1 MLSSRVV
8 VVSAVL
14 LLVSWSF
21 AAAQLTATARSTDR
35 TADPSTTDASGTSSQ
50 LTKSEKDAQTALEN
64 AGYTQVRDVKSS
76 AEGIAAKAMK
86 DGREVS
92 LIVDTAGKVK
102 ER

>member
-1 MLSSRVV
+1 MMSSRVV
-8 VVSAVL
+8 AVSAVL
-14 LLVSWSF
+14 LLASWSF
-21 AAAQLTATARSTDR
+21 AVAQLTAAAPSTDR

-50 LTKSEKDAQTALEN
+50 LTKSEEEAQTALEN

-76 AEGIAAKAMK
+76 AEGISAKAMK